1 MSVSQS
7 PATRVAARTLLLI
20 FLPLAGGYF
29 LSYLYRSLNAIIAP
43 DLIAELGLSA
53 GDLGF
58 LTAAYFLAFAAF
70 QLPLGLLLDRY
81 GPRRV
86 QACLMLV
93 AAAGA
98 ALFSV
103 AESLVGLTVARA
115 LIGFGVSGGLMASF
129 KAITVWLPA
138 ARWPLAQGL
147 FLTAGGLGALFA
159 TRPAQLALELTDWR
173 GLFLALAL
181 ATCAVSAAI
190 FALMPEPGGAA
201 DRSTLRQSAR
211 ALGQIY
217 SEPLFWRIAPVA
229 VLTFGF
235 GLSFQGLWAGPWLKD
250 VVGLSREGVGDALL
264 LLSAMLTLG
273 FALSGVAADR
283 LVRRGVSL
291 HRFAAVGM
299 LLYLLSQ
306 APLALGWSGGVWIVV
321 VGAGLLS
328 NVASVLYPLLAQ
340 RFPLALAGRCSTALN
355 LIAFGGA
362 FAMQYLIGAVI
373 DLFPAPAAGGYPPVA
388 YQAAFGAV
396 LGAAA
401 LALAWFVRPTT
412 CSAARGA

>member
-1 MSVSQS
+1 MTVAQS
-7 PATRVAARTLLLI
+7 PAARIAARTLLLV

-29 LSYLYRSLNAIIAP
+29 LSYLDRSLNAIIAP

-58 LTAAYFLAFAAF
+58 LTASYFLAFAAF
-70 QLPLGLLLDRY
+70 QLPLGLLLDRF

-93 AAAGA
+93 ATAGA
-98 ALFSV
+98 ALF
-103 AESLVGLTVARA
+103 ATADGLAGLTGGRA

-129 KAITVWLPA
+129 KAITMWLPA
-138 ARWPLAQGL
+138 QRWPLAQGL
-147 FLTAGGLGALFA
+147 FLTAGGLGALCA

-181 ATCAVSAAI
+181 ANCAVSAAI
-190 FALMPEPGGAA
+190 FALMPEREGSA
-201 DRSTLRQSAR
+201 DRSGMRR
-211 ALGQIY
+211 AFGALALIY
-217 SEPLFWRIAPVA
+217 REPLFWRIAPVA

-235 GLSFQGLWAGPWLKD
+235 GLAFQGLWAGPWLQHAI
-250 VVGLSREGVGDALL
+250 GFSREGVGDALL
-264 LLSAMLTLG
+264 LLSVMLTLG
-273 FALSGVAADR
+273 FVLTGVAADR

-291 HRFAAVGM
+291 ERFAAVGI

-306 APLALGWSGGVWIVV
+306 APLAFGWSGGVWLVV

-328 NVASVLYPLLAQ
+328 NVGGVLYPLLAE

-355 LIAFGGA
+355 LVVFGGA
-362 FAMQYLIGAVI
+362 FLVQYLIGAVI
-373 DLFPAPAAGGYPPVA
+373 DLFPAPAAGGYPPEA
-388 YQAAFGAV
+388 YQTAFGAV
-396 LGAAA
+396 LGLGA
-401 LALAWFVRPTT
+401 LALIWFAPTT